1 MKKSIIYC
9 AIALFAAASCGKEAP
24 APAQRWSEERANAWY
39 AEQEWPVGFN
49 YVAATAINQ
58 FEMWQAESFD
68 PKTIDYEMSKAE
80 ELGFNTVRIFLHD
93 MVWEADPA
101 GFKQRIDAFLGICR
115 SHGIKAIV
123 TFFTN
128 GGRFENPQLGKQ
140 PESIQGI
147 HNSQWIQSPGAPS
160 VNDPASWP
168 RLERYV
174 KDILTTFRDDW
185 FEYDPDR
192 QELIGVGTGRRFR
205 LGQAVTVRLTDVH
218 IGRLEVNLELEGTTD
233 TAKRSSSR
241 RSAGG
246 REAPGRSSGR
256 KRNGFVP
263 RHKRR

>member
-115 SHGIKAIV
+115 SHGIKTIV

-147 HNSQWIQSPGAPS
+147 HNSQWIQSP
-160 VNDPASWP
+160 
-168 RLERYV
+168 
-174 KDILTTFRDDW
+174 
-185 FEYDPDR
+185 
-192 QELIGVGTGRRFR
+192 
-205 LGQAVTVRLTDVH
+205 
-218 IGRLEVNLELEGTTD
+218 
-233 TAKRSSSR
+233 
-241 RSAGG
+241 
-246 REAPGRSSGR
+246 
-256 KRNGFVP
+256 
-263 RHKRR
+263 